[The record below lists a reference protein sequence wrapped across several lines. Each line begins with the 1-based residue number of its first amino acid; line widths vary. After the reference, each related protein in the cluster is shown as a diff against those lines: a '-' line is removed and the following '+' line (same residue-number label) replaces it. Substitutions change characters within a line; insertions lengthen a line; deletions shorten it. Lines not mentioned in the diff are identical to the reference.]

1 MTILHLS
8 LALVADPINAIIPSV
23 IVFLSWAAGMYW
35 FGPSDAAKR
44 IKGIKHDGRRFAY
57 RGAMVAA
64 VCGLIWCATSWPLAS
79 AIMTLLAS
87 GFAMSIGVRV
97 GFNLAAG
104 VDWRYLGSTSVDDWW
119 FVWRFYGAG
128 IDWAE
133 RIVRQNHHILYTSE
147 RAIVVARIEGEP
159 WLGSVRVVVANYV
172 HDVHRAGASRTL
184 VEALA
189 AIILVAAQLWI

>member
-8 LALVADPINAIIPSV
+8 LALVADPINVIIPSV

-35 FGPSDAAKR
+35 FGPSDETKR

-64 VCGLIWCATSWPLAS
+64 VCGLIWWATSWPLAS
-79 AIMTLLAS
+79 AILTLLAS
-87 GFAMSIGVRV
+87 GFSMSIGVRV

-104 VDWRYLGSTSVDDWW
+104 VDWRYLGNTSIDDVM
-119 FVWRFYGAG
+119 FMLLFMPGP
-128 IDWAE
+128 IP
-133 RIVRQNHHILYTSE
+133 
-147 RAIVVARIEGEP
+147 ARIENINDHADYHRKPREDAGYFAKDMHAATQA
-159 WLGSVRVVVANYV
+159 L
-172 HDVHRAGASRTL
+172 VHRCGYRRTL

-189 AIILVAAQLWI
+189 ALILVAAQLWF

>member
-44 IKGIKHDGRRFAY
+44 IKGIKHDGRRFVY

-64 VCGLIWCATSWPLAS
+64 VCGLIWWATSWPISS
-79 AIMTLLAS
+79 AILTLLAS

-97 GFNLAAG
+97 GFNAAAG
-104 VDWRYLGSTSVDDWW
+104 LDWRYLGSTSADDRWW
-119 FVWRFYGAG
+119 IFVLALDPLGG
-128 IDWAE
+128 DWS
-133 RIVRQNHHILYTSE
+133 L
-147 RAIVVARIEGEP
+147 
-159 WLGSVRVVVANYV
+159 
-172 HDVHRAGASRTL
+172 HDNWYKRNLCGYAKEVHRAGLIRTL
-184 VEALA
+184 VEALLSLLLLTLTMWA
-189 AIILVAAQLWI
+189 

>member
-8 LALVADPINAIIPSV
+8 LALVADPINAPIPSV

-64 VCGLIWCATSWPLAS
+64 VCGLIWWATSWPLAS
-79 AIMTLLAS
+79 AILTLLAS

-104 VDWRYLGSTSVDDWW
+104 VDWRYLGNTSIDDVM
-119 FVWRFYGAG
+119 FMLVFLPGKIPARVGMVNNHRDYHRKIA
-128 IDWAE
+128 IDATKADSDY
-133 RIVRQNHHILYTSE
+133 L
-147 RAIVVARIEGEP
+147 
-159 WLGSVRVVVANYV
+159 LSVREL
-172 HDVHRAGASRTL
+172 VHRCGFRRTI

>member
-64 VCGLIWCATSWPLAS
+64 VCGLIWWATSWPLAS
-79 AIMTLLAS
+79 AILTLLAS

-97 GFNLAAG
+97 GFNAAAG
-104 VDWRYLGSTSVDDWW
+104 LDWRYLGNTSIDDVM
-119 FVWRFYGAG
+119 FMLLFIPGPIPLRLSL
-128 IDWAE
+128 IN
-133 RIVRQNHHILYTSE
+133 NHNEYHKKLTSDASNFDK
-147 RAIVVARIEGEP
+147 AIVATAKGR
-159 WLGSVRVVVANYV
+159 
-172 HDVHRAGASRTL
+172 VHRCGYRRTL
-184 VEALA
+184 FEALA